1 MVKINTCVFISGN
14 GTNLKR
20 IISKSIDYN
29 FPINVKLVVSN
40 TIKAKGLNFAK
51 KMQIPFF
58 IFNNKNILS
67 EQKILLELKKK
78 NISLILLAGYMKILS
93 KNFIKNFKG
102 KIINIHPSLL
112 PKYKG
117 IDTYKRILKNK
128 EVNAGSTVHYVNEK
142 LDSGRIIL
150 RKSILIKNTDNEKTL
165 KKRVQNIEYLI
176 FSEAIRRIYLKN

>member
-93 KNFIKNFKG
+93 KKFVRSYG
-102 KIINIHPSLL
+102 KKILNIHPSLL
-112 PKYKG
+112 PRHKG
-117 IDTYKRILKNK
+117 LNTYQKVLDNK
-128 EVNAGSTVHYVNEK
+128 DIKTGCTVHLVNDK
-142 LDSGRIIL
+142 LDSGKIIL
-150 RKSILIKNTDNEKTL
+150 KKAFFINSNDDIKSLKDKTQKL
-165 KKRVQNIEYLI
+165 EYKAY
-176 FSEAIRRIYLKN
+176 SEAIIKYLI